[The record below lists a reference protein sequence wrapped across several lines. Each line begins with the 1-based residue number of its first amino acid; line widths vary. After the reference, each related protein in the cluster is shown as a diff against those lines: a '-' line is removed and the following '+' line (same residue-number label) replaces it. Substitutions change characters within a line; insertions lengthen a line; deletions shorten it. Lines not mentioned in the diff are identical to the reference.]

1 MRPLCYTFDESIPI
15 LLGETMPKA
24 GVYSSDTTRSVRAG
38 DHLLNRF
45 NIVLTS
51 MIQSIMPR
59 HCAAP
64 AEKRA
69 PGMPL
74 HKEAKCFRLGLLR
87 KPRMNST

>member
-1 MRPLCYTFDESIPI
+1 MRPLCNTLDESIPI
-15 LLGETMPKA
+15 FLGETMPKA
-24 GVYSSDTTRSVRAG
+24 GVYSSDPTRSVRAG
-38 DHLLNRF
+38 DYLLNRF
-45 NIVLTS
+45 NILFLS

-74 HKEAKCFRLGLLR
+74 HKEATCFRLGLLR
-87 KPRMNST
+87 NPRMDSI